1 MMCYFCGIDRK
12 VQTFTHYVCE
22 IKNMCNQIISMF
34 NGINDRKEINTY
46 TKREGQDA
54 KIVIHSK

>member
-1 MMCYFCGIDRK
+1 MITYGKLCYFCGIDRK

-46 TKREGQDA
+46 TKREGF
-54 KIVIHSK
+54 S